1 MEDYLFHTENS
12 LIACDTHPA
21 SRKILFSLEGNDN
34 KIHNQS
40 KYKVVEPKPKDAST
54 IQYPH
59 PNLGDHCRSRVEI
72 L

>member
-1 MEDYLFHTENS
+1 MEDYLFDTENS

-21 SRKILFSLEGNDN
+21 SRKIRFSLEGNHN

-40 KYKVVEPKPKDAST
+40 KYKVVEPEPKDAFT

-59 PNLGDHCRSRVEI
+59 LNIRDQGRSRVEI